1 MRQRWHI
8 IVKYISVGILGV
20 TGISYFGY
28 GLNLFDWIAI
38 KTMPIIAGLVMLLM
52 AYLMFPGKQYFK

>member
-1 MRQRWHI
+1 MRQNWHI
-8 IVKYISVGILGV
+8 YAKYISVALLGV
-20 TGISYFGY
+20 TGVSYFGY

-52 AYLMFPGKQYFK
+52 AYLMFPGKQYLK